1 MIDLQL
7 IFILC
12 AVVLVLVLARY
23 LQMFFEQLTKEKRIK
38 ILKQKSKKD
47 KKTLINEEGVE
58 ALTDLSFK
66 GSENSFSSESSSSLD
81 KNLGSALSFA
91 LLHILKNIVAL
102 EVQHKK
108 LVDTGIF
115 DKKLHSSNLI
125 SRVKIDYELINN
137 DLRDIMN
144 QEAGMNLAKDFQIM
158 VEHVKYI
165 DFTFQESGLVRDY
178 VVDKSDLMDM
188 RFAEL
193 RSLANLLFLKS
204 LKLNPQIV
212 NDEAMKVF
220 MKKYPAYF
228 KIKV

>member
-23 LQMFFEQLTKEKRIK
+23 LQMFFEELTKEK
-38 ILKQKSKKD
+38 
-47 KKTLINEEGVE
+47 KTLDE
-58 ALTDLSFK
+58 AADLLSKDFK
-66 GSENSFSSESSSSLD
+66 NLPVNESSSLEQD
-81 KNLGSALSFA
+81 LGSTLSFA

-137 DLRDIMN
+137 DLRDIVN
-144 QEAGMNLAKDFQIM
+144 QEGGASLAKDFQIM
-158 VEHVKYI
+158 IEHVKYI

-178 VVDKSDLMDM
+178 VIDKSDLMDM

-212 NDEAMKVF
+212 NGEAMKVF

>member
-12 AVVLVLVLARY
+12 AVVIVLVLARY
-23 LQMFFEQLTKEKRIK
+23 LQMFFEELTKEK
-38 ILKQKSKKD
+38 
-47 KKTLINEEGVE
+47 KTLDE
-58 ALTDLSFK
+58 AADLSSKDFK
-66 GSENSFSSESSSSLD
+66 NLSVNESSGLERD
-81 KNLGSALSFA
+81 LGSTLSFA
-91 LLHILKNIVAL
+91 LLHILTNIVIL
-102 EVQHKK
+102 EAQHKK

-178 VVDKSDLMDM
+178 VIDKSDLMDM
-188 RFAEL
+188 RFTEL

>member
-23 LQMFFEQLTKEKRIK
+23 LQMFFEELTKEKKIK
-38 ILKQKSKKD
+38 ILKQKSKND
-47 KKTLINEEGVE
+47 KKTSTNEEGAETV
-58 ALTDLSFK
+58 TDLSFK
-66 GSENSFSSESSSSLD
+66 GSENPLSNESSSLD
-81 KNLGSALSFA
+81 KNLGSTLSFA

-102 EVQHKK
+102 EAQHKK
-108 LVDTGIF
+108 LVNTGIF

-178 VVDKSDLMDM
+178 VIDKSDLMDM

-212 NDEAMKVF
+212 NDEAIKVF

>member
-23 LQMFFEQLTKEKRIK
+23 LQMFFEELTKEK
-38 ILKQKSKKD
+38 
-47 KKTLINEEGVE
+47 KTLDE
-58 ALTDLSFK
+58 AADLSSKDFK
-66 GSENSFSSESSSSLD
+66 NLSVNESSSLERD
-81 KNLGSALSFA
+81 LGSTLSFA

-102 EVQHKK
+102 EAQHKK

-178 VVDKSDLMDM
+178 VIDKSDLMDM
-188 RFAEL
+188 RFTEL

>member
-23 LQMFFEQLTKEKRIK
+23 LQMFFEELTKEKKIK
-38 ILKQKSKKD
+38 ILKQKSKND
-47 KKTLINEEGVE
+47 KKTSINEQGAE
-58 ALTDLSFK
+58 AATDLSFK
-66 GSENSFSSESSSSLD
+66 GSENPLSNEFSNLD
-81 KNLGSALSFA
+81 KNLGSTLSFA
-91 LLHILKNIVAL
+91 LLHILKNIVIL
-102 EVQHKK
+102 EAQHKK

-115 DKKLHSSNLI
+115 DRKLHSSNLI

-137 DLRDIMN
+137 DLRDIIN
-144 QEAGMNLAKDFQIM
+144 QEGGASLAKDFQIM
-158 VEHVKYI
+158 IEHVRYI

-178 VVDKSDLMDM
+178 VIDKSDLMDM
-188 RFAEL
+188 RFLEL

-212 NDEAMKVF
+212 NDEGMKVF

>member
-1 MIDLQL
+1 
-7 IFILC
+7 
-12 AVVLVLVLARY
+12 
-23 LQMFFEQLTKEKRIK
+23 MFFEELAKEKKTK
-38 ILKQKSKKD
+38 IVKQNKKD
-47 KKTLINEEGVE
+47 KSASKSGEEGLDE
-58 ALTDLSFK
+58 AVDLLSKDFK
-66 GSENSFSSESSSSLD
+66 NLPVNESSSLERD
-81 KNLGSALSFA
+81 LGSTLSFA

-137 DLRDIMN
+137 DLRDIVN
-144 QEAGMNLAKDFQIM
+144 QEGGASLAKDFQIM
-158 VEHVKYI
+158 IEHVKYI

-178 VVDKSDLMDM
+178 VIDKSDLMDM

>member
-1 MIDLQL
+1 
-7 IFILC
+7 
-12 AVVLVLVLARY
+12 
-23 LQMFFEQLTKEKRIK
+23 MFFEELTKEK
-38 ILKQKSKKD
+38 
-47 KKTLINEEGVE
+47 KTLDE
-58 ALTDLSFK
+58 AADLLSKDF
-66 GSENSFSSESSSSLD
+66 
-81 KNLGSALSFA
+81 KNLSVNESFNQERDLGSTLSFA

-102 EVQHKK
+102 EAQHKK

-158 VEHVKYI
+158 IEHVKYI

-178 VVDKSDLMDM
+178 VIDKSDLMDM
-188 RFAEL
+188 RFTEL

>member
-12 AVVLVLVLARY
+12 AVVLVLVFARY
-23 LQMFFEQLTKEKRIK
+23 LQMFFEELTKEK
-38 ILKQKSKKD
+38 
-47 KKTLINEEGVE
+47 KTLDE
-58 ALTDLSFK
+58 AADLLSKDF
-66 GSENSFSSESSSSLD
+66 
-81 KNLGSALSFA
+81 KNLSVNESFNQERDLGSTLSFA

-102 EVQHKK
+102 EAQHKK

-158 VEHVKYI
+158 IEHVKYI

-178 VVDKSDLMDM
+178 VIDKSDLMDM
-188 RFAEL
+188 RFTEL

>member
-1 MIDLQL
+1 
-7 IFILC
+7 
-12 AVVLVLVLARY
+12 
-23 LQMFFEQLTKEKRIK
+23 MFFEELTKEKNTK
-38 ILKQKSKKD
+38 ILKQNKKD
-47 KKTLINEEGVE
+47 KSVSKNGEEKLDE
-58 ALTDLSFK
+58 AADLSSKDFK
-66 GSENSFSSESSSSLD
+66 NLSVNESSSLERD
-81 KNLGSALSFA
+81 LGSTLSFA

-137 DLRDIMN
+137 DLRDIVN
-144 QEAGMNLAKDFQIM
+144 QEGGASLAKDFQIM
-158 VEHVKYI
+158 IEHVKYI

-178 VVDKSDLMDM
+178 VIDKSDLMDM

>member
-23 LQMFFEQLTKEKRIK
+23 LQMFFEELTKEKKIK

-47 KKTLINEEGVE
+47 KKTSINEQGAE
-58 ALTDLSFK
+58 AVTDLSFK
-66 GSENSFSSESSSSLD
+66 GSENPLSNEFSNSD
-81 KNLGSALSFA
+81 KNLGSTLSFA
-91 LLHILKNIVAL
+91 LLHILKNIVIL
-102 EVQHKK
+102 EAQHKK

-137 DLRDIMN
+137 DLRDIIN

-178 VVDKSDLMDM
+178 VIDKSDLMDM

>member
-23 LQMFFEQLTKEKRIK
+23 LQMFFEELTKEKKIK

-47 KKTLINEEGVE
+47 KKTSINEQGAE
-58 ALTDLSFK
+58 ALTDLSSK
-66 GSENSFSSESSSSLD
+66 GSENSFSNESSSLERD
-81 KNLGSALSFA
+81 LGSTLSFA

-102 EVQHKK
+102 EAQHKK

-178 VVDKSDLMDM
+178 VIDKSDLMDT

>member
-23 LQMFFEQLTKEKRIK
+23 LQMFFEELTKEKKIK
-38 ILKQKSKKD
+38 ILKQKSKND
-47 KKTLINEEGVE
+47 KKTSINQQGAE
-58 ALTDLSFK
+58 AVTDLSFK
-66 GSENSFSSESSSSLD
+66 GSENPLSNEFSNLD
-81 KNLGSALSFA
+81 KNLGSTLSFA
-91 LLHILKNIVAL
+91 LLHILKNIVIL
-102 EVQHKK
+102 EDQHKK

-137 DLRDIMN
+137 DLRDIIN
-144 QEAGMNLAKDFQIM
+144 QEGGASLAKDFQIM
-158 VEHVKYI
+158 IEHVRYI

-178 VVDKSDLMDM
+178 VIDKSDLMDM
-188 RFAEL
+188 RFLEL

>member
-1 MIDLQL
+1 
-7 IFILC
+7 
-12 AVVLVLVLARY
+12 
-23 LQMFFEQLTKEKRIK
+23 MFFEELTKEKKIK
-38 ILKQKSKKD
+38 ILKQKSKND
-47 KKTLINEEGVE
+47 KKTSINEQGAE
-58 ALTDLSFK
+58 AATDLSFK
-66 GSENSFSSESSSSLD
+66 GSENPLSNEFSNLD
-81 KNLGSALSFA
+81 KNLGSTLSFA
-91 LLHILKNIVAL
+91 LLHILKNIVIL
-102 EVQHKK
+102 EAQHKK

-144 QEAGMNLAKDFQIM
+144 LEAGMNLAKDFQIM

-178 VVDKSDLMDM
+178 VIDKSDLMDM
-188 RFAEL
+188 RFLEL

-212 NDEAMKVF
+212 NDEGMKVF

>member
-1 MIDLQL
+1 M
-7 IFILC
+7 
-12 AVVLVLVLARY
+12 
-23 LQMFFEQLTKEKRIK
+23 
-38 ILKQKSKKD
+38 SKD
-47 KKTLINEEGVE
+47 
-58 ALTDLSFK
+58 FK
-66 GSENSFSSESSSSLD
+66 NLPVNESSSLERD
-81 KNLGSALSFA
+81 LGSTLSFA

-137 DLRDIMN
+137 DLRDIVN
-144 QEAGMNLAKDFQIM
+144 QEGGASLAKDFQIM
-158 VEHVKYI
+158 IEHVKYI

-178 VVDKSDLMDM
+178 VIDKSDLMDM

>member
-23 LQMFFEQLTKEKRIK
+23 LQMFFEELTKEKKIK
-38 ILKQKSKKD
+38 ILKQKSEKD
-47 KKTLINEEGVE
+47 KKTSTNNEQNTETVK
-58 ALTDLSFK
+58 DLSVK
-66 GSENSFSSESSSSLD
+66 ASENSFLNESSTLD
-81 KNLGSALSFA
+81 EDLGSTLSFA
-91 LLHILKNIVAL
+91 VLHILKNIVAL
-102 EVQHKK
+102 EAQHKK

-125 SRVKIDYELINN
+125 SRVKIDYELISN
-137 DLRDIMN
+137 DLRDIVS
-144 QEAGMNLAKDFQIM
+144 QEGGASLAKDFQIM
-158 VEHVKYI
+158 IEHVKYI

-178 VVDKSDLMDM
+178 VIDKSDLMDM
-188 RFAEL
+188 RFVEL

-212 NDEAMKVF
+212 NNNEMKVF

>member
-12 AVVLVLVLARY
+12 AIVLVLVFARY
-23 LQMFFEQLTKEKRIK
+23 LQIFFEELTKEKKIK
-38 ILKQKSKKD
+38 ILKQKSKKNKNASAKD
-47 KKTLINEEGVE
+47 EERSE
-58 ALTDLSFK
+58 ASVDLSLNDF
-66 GSENSFSSESSSSLD
+66 ENSSVNESSVEER
-81 KNLGSALSFA
+81 NLGSILSLA
-91 LLHILKNIVAL
+91 LLHILNNIVAL

-137 DLRDIMN
+137 DLREITH
-144 QEAGMNLAKDFQIM
+144 QEAGMNLAKDFRIM
-158 VEHVKYI
+158 VEHVRYI

-178 VVDKSDLMDM
+178 VIDKSDLMNM
-188 RFAEL
+188 RFIEL

-204 LKLNPQIV
+204 LKLNPQII
-212 NDEAMKVF
+212 NDEAIKVF

>member
-23 LQMFFEQLTKEKRIK
+23 LQMFFEELTKEKKIK

-47 KKTLINEEGVE
+47 KKTSINEEGAE
-58 ALTDLSFK
+58 AVTDLSFK
-66 GSENSFSSESSSSLD
+66 GSENPLSNEFSSLD
-81 KNLGSALSFA
+81 KNLGSTLSFA

-158 VEHVKYI
+158 IEHVKYI
-165 DFTFQESGLVRDY
+165 DFIFQESGLVRDY
-178 VVDKSDLMDM
+178 VIDKSDLMDM

>member
-23 LQMFFEQLTKEKRIK
+23 LQIFFEELTKEKKIK

-47 KKTLINEEGVE
+47 KKTSINEEGAE
-58 ALTDLSFK
+58 AVTDLSFK
-66 GSENSFSSESSSSLD
+66 GSENPLSNEFSSLD
-81 KNLGSALSFA
+81 KNLGSTLSFA

-158 VEHVKYI
+158 IEHVKYI
-165 DFTFQESGLVRDY
+165 DFIFQESGLVRDY
-178 VVDKSDLMDM
+178 VIDKSDLMDM

>member
-1 MIDLQL
+1 
-7 IFILC
+7 
-12 AVVLVLVLARY
+12 
-23 LQMFFEQLTKEKRIK
+23 MFFEELTKEKKIK

-47 KKTLINEEGVE
+47 KKTSINEEGAE
-58 ALTDLSFK
+58 AVTDLSFK
-66 GSENSFSSESSSSLD
+66 GSENPLSNEFSSLD
-81 KNLGSALSFA
+81 KNLGSTLSFA

-158 VEHVKYI
+158 IEHVKYI
-165 DFTFQESGLVRDY
+165 DFIFQESGLVRDY
-178 VVDKSDLMDM
+178 VIDKSDLMDM

>member
-23 LQMFFEQLTKEKRIK
+23 LQMFFEELTKEKKIK
-38 ILKQKSKKD
+38 ILKQKSKND
-47 KKTLINEEGVE
+47 KKTSINEQGAE
-58 ALTDLSFK
+58 AATDLSFK
-66 GSENSFSSESSSSLD
+66 GSENPLSNEFSNLD
-81 KNLGSALSFA
+81 KNLGSTLSFA
-91 LLHILKNIVAL
+91 LLHILKNIVIL
-102 EVQHKK
+102 EAQHKK

-144 QEAGMNLAKDFQIM
+144 LEAGMNLAKDFQIM

-178 VVDKSDLMDM
+178 VIDKSDLMDM
-188 RFAEL
+188 RFLEL

-212 NDEAMKVF
+212 NDEGMKVF

>member
-23 LQMFFEQLTKEKRIK
+23 LQMFFEELTKEKKIK
-38 ILKQKSKKD
+38 ILKQKSKND
-47 KKTLINEEGVE
+47 KKTSINEQGAE

-66 GSENSFSSESSSSLD
+66 DSENPLSNEFSNSD
-81 KNLGSALSFA
+81 KNLGSTLSFA
-91 LLHILKNIVAL
+91 LLHILKNIVIL
-102 EVQHKK
+102 EAQHKK

-137 DLRDIMN
+137 DLRDIVN
-144 QEAGMNLAKDFQIM
+144 QEAGASLAKDFQVMI
-158 VEHVKYI
+158 EHVKYI

-178 VVDKSDLMDM
+178 VIDKSDLMDM
-188 RFAEL
+188 RFVEL

-212 NDEAMKVF
+212 NNDEIKVF

>member
-23 LQMFFEQLTKEKRIK
+23 LQMFFEELTKEKKIK
-38 ILKQKSKKD
+38 ILKQKSKND
-47 KKTLINEEGVE
+47 KKTSINEQGAE

-66 GSENSFSSESSSSLD
+66 DSENPLSNEFSNSD
-81 KNLGSALSFA
+81 KNLGSTLSFA
-91 LLHILKNIVAL
+91 LLHILKNIVIL
-102 EVQHKK
+102 EAQHKK

-137 DLRDIMN
+137 DLRDIVN
-144 QEAGMNLAKDFQIM
+144 QEAGASLAKDFQVMI
-158 VEHVKYI
+158 EHVKYI

-178 VVDKSDLMDM
+178 VIDKSDLMDM
-188 RFAEL
+188 RFTEL

-212 NDEAMKVF
+212 NNDEIKVF

>member
-23 LQMFFEQLTKEKRIK
+23 LQMFFEELAKEKKTK
-38 ILKQKSKKD
+38 IVKQNKKD
-47 KKTLINEEGVE
+47 KSASKSGEEGLDE
-58 ALTDLSFK
+58 AVDLLSKDFK
-66 GSENSFSSESSSSLD
+66 NLPVNESSSLERD
-81 KNLGSALSFA
+81 LGSTLSFA

-137 DLRDIMN
+137 DLRDIVN
-144 QEAGMNLAKDFQIM
+144 QEGGASLAKDFQIM
-158 VEHVKYI
+158 IEHVKYI

-178 VVDKSDLMDM
+178 VIDKSDLMDM

>member
-12 AVVLVLVLARY
+12 AVVLVLVFARY
-23 LQMFFEQLTKEKRIK
+23 LQMFFEELTKEKKIK

-47 KKTLINEEGVE
+47 KKTSINEQGAE
-58 ALTDLSFK
+58 ALTDLSSK
-66 GSENSFSSESSSSLD
+66 GSENSFLNESSSLD
-81 KNLGSALSFA
+81 KNLGSTLSFA

-125 SRVKIDYELINN
+125 GRVKIDYELINN

-158 VEHVKYI
+158 IEHVKYI

-178 VVDKSDLMDM
+178 VIDKSDLMGM

>member
-23 LQMFFEQLTKEKRIK
+23 LQMFFEELTKEK
-38 ILKQKSKKD
+38 
-47 KKTLINEEGVE
+47 KTLDE
-58 ALTDLSFK
+58 AADLLSKDFK
-66 GSENSFSSESSSSLD
+66 NLPVNESSSLEQD
-81 KNLGSALSFA
+81 LGSTLSFA

-165 DFTFQESGLVRDY
+165 DFTFQESGLVKDY
-178 VVDKSDLMDM
+178 VIDKSDLMDM
-188 RFAEL
+188 RFTEL

>member
-12 AVVLVLVLARY
+12 AVIVVLVLARY
-23 LQMFFEQLTKEKRIK
+23 LQMFFEELTKEKKIK

-47 KKTLINEEGVE
+47 KKKIMNNEQGAETV
-58 ALTDLSFK
+58 TDTSFK
-66 GSENSFSSESSSSLD
+66 AFENSFLNESSSLD
-81 KNLGSALSFA
+81 ENLGSTLSFA

-102 EVQHKK
+102 EAQHKK

-137 DLRDIMN
+137 DLRDIIN
-144 QEAGMNLAKDFQIM
+144 QEAGASLAKDFQIM
-158 VEHVKYI
+158 IEHVKYI

-178 VVDKSDLMDM
+178 VIDKSDLMDM
-188 RFAEL
+188 RFVEL

-204 LKLNPQIV
+204 LKLNSQII
-212 NDEAMKVF
+212 NHEEIKVF

>member
-23 LQMFFEQLTKEKRIK
+23 LQMFFEELTKEK
-38 ILKQKSKKD
+38 
-47 KKTLINEEGVE
+47 KTLDE
-58 ALTDLSFK
+58 AADLSSKDFK
-66 GSENSFSSESSSSLD
+66 NLSVNESSSLERD
-81 KNLGSALSFA
+81 LGSTLSFA

-102 EVQHKK
+102 EAQHKK

-144 QEAGMNLAKDFQIM
+144 QEAGMNLAKYFQIL

-165 DFTFQESGLVRDY
+165 DFTVQESGLVRDY
-178 VVDKSDLMDM
+178 VIDKSDLMDM
-188 RFAEL
+188 RFTEL

>member
-12 AVVLVLVLARY
+12 VVVLVLVLARY
-23 LQMFFEQLTKEKRIK
+23 LQMFFEELTKEK
-38 ILKQKSKKD
+38 
-47 KKTLINEEGVE
+47 KTLDE
-58 ALTDLSFK
+58 AADLSSKDFK
-66 GSENSFSSESSSSLD
+66 NLSVNESSGLERD
-81 KNLGSALSFA
+81 LGSTLSFA
-91 LLHILKNIVAL
+91 LLHILTNIVIL
-102 EVQHKK
+102 EAQHKK

-178 VVDKSDLMDM
+178 VIDKSDLMDM
-188 RFAEL
+188 RFTEL

>member
-23 LQMFFEQLTKEKRIK
+23 LQMFFEELTKEKKTK
-38 ILKQKSKKD
+38 ILKQNKKD
-47 KKTLINEEGVE
+47 KSVSKNGEEKLEE
-58 ALTDLSFK
+58 AADLSSKDFK
-66 GSENSFSSESSSSLD
+66 NLSVNESSSLERD
-81 KNLGSALSFA
+81 LGSTLSFA

-137 DLRDIMN
+137 DLRDIVN
-144 QEAGMNLAKDFQIM
+144 QEGGASLAKDFQIM
-158 VEHVKYI
+158 IEHVKYI

-178 VVDKSDLMDM
+178 VIDKSDLMDM

>member
-12 AVVLVLVLARY
+12 AVVVVLILARY
-23 LQMFFEQLTKEKRIK
+23 LQMFFEELTKEKKTK
-38 ILKQKSKKD
+38 ILKRKLKKD
-47 KKTLINEEGVE
+47 KSVPKNGEQGLENS
-58 ALTDLSFK
+58 ADLSLAA
-66 GSENSFSSESSSSLD
+66 GENSSPSEPSSLEKD
-81 KNLGSALSFA
+81 IGSTLSFA

-137 DLRDIMN
+137 DLRDITN

-178 VVDKSDLMDM
+178 VIDKSDLMDM

>member
-23 LQMFFEQLTKEKRIK
+23 LQMFFEELTKEKKIK

-47 KKTLINEEGVE
+47 KKTSINEQGAE
-58 ALTDLSFK
+58 ALTDLSSK
-66 GSENSFSSESSSSLD
+66 GSENSFSNESSSLERD
-81 KNLGSALSFA
+81 LGSTLSFA
-91 LLHILKNIVAL
+91 LLHILTNIVIL
-102 EVQHKK
+102 EAQHKK

-178 VVDKSDLMDM
+178 VIDKSDLMDM
-188 RFAEL
+188 RFTEL

>member
-23 LQMFFEQLTKEKRIK
+23 LQMFFEELTKEK
-38 ILKQKSKKD
+38 
-47 KKTLINEEGVE
+47 KTLDE
-58 ALTDLSFK
+58 AADLLSKDF
-66 GSENSFSSESSSSLD
+66 
-81 KNLGSALSFA
+81 KNLSVNESFNQERDLGSTLSFA

-102 EVQHKK
+102 EAQHKK

-158 VEHVKYI
+158 IEHVKYI

-178 VVDKSDLMDM
+178 VIDKSDLMDM
-188 RFAEL
+188 RFTEL

>member
-12 AVVLVLVLARY
+12 AVVVVLVLARY
-23 LQMFFEQLTKEKRIK
+23 LQMFFEELTKEKKIK
-38 ILKQKSKKD
+38 ILKQKLKKD
-47 KKTLINEEGVE
+47 KSVSKNGEDKLDE
-58 ALTDLSFK
+58 AADLSSKDFK
-66 GSENSFSSESSSSLD
+66 NLPINESSSVERD
-81 KNLGSALSFA
+81 LGSTLSFA

-165 DFTFQESGLVRDY
+165 DFTFQESGLVKDY
-178 VVDKSDLMDM
+178 VIDKSDLMDM
-188 RFAEL
+188 RFTEL

>member
-1 MIDLQL
+1 
-7 IFILC
+7 
-12 AVVLVLVLARY
+12 
-23 LQMFFEQLTKEKRIK
+23 MFFEELTKEKKIK
-38 ILKQKSKKD
+38 ILKQNKKD
-47 KKTLINEEGVE
+47 KSASKRGEEGLDE
-58 ALTDLSFK
+58 AADLLSKDFK
-66 GSENSFSSESSSSLD
+66 NLPVNESSSLEQD
-81 KNLGSALSFA
+81 LGSTLSFA

-137 DLRDIMN
+137 DLRDIVN
-144 QEAGMNLAKDFQIM
+144 QEGGASLAKDFQIM
-158 VEHVKYI
+158 IEHVKYI

-178 VVDKSDLMDM
+178 VIDKSDLMDM

-212 NDEAMKVF
+212 NGEAMKVF

>member
-23 LQMFFEQLTKEKRIK
+23 LQIFFEELTKEKKIK
-38 ILKQKSKKD
+38 ILKQNKKD
-47 KKTLINEEGVE
+47 KSASKRGEEGLDE
-58 ALTDLSFK
+58 AADLLSKDFK
-66 GSENSFSSESSSSLD
+66 NLPVNESSSLEQD
-81 KNLGSALSFA
+81 LGSTLSFA

-137 DLRDIMN
+137 DLRDIVN
-144 QEAGMNLAKDFQIM
+144 QEGGASLAKDFQIM
-158 VEHVKYI
+158 IEHVKYI

-178 VVDKSDLMDM
+178 VIDKSDLMDM
-188 RFAEL
+188 RFTEL

-212 NDEAMKVF
+212 NGEAMKVF